1 MSVSVP
7 ATSPPVSGLLFLS
20 PNPAGDAMT
29 APLSIL
35 FADHEL
41 ASTRPHRMDLRRLG
55 ALTRY
60 ASAAP
65 LLMDRYE
72 ELRSRDRRITVRD
85 VSASELIRVVWDDE
99 DSE

>member
-1 MSVSVP
+1 MSPDRSKERP
-7 ATSPPVSGLLFLS
+7 ASSANTLPMDGSLT
-20 PNPAGDAMT
+20 PNEDA
-29 APLSIL
+29 
-35 FADHEL
+35 
-41 ASTRPHRMDLRRLG
+41 DLRRLG

-65 LLMDRYE
+65 LLLDRYD

-85 VSASELIRVVWDDE
+85 VSAGELIRVVWDDE